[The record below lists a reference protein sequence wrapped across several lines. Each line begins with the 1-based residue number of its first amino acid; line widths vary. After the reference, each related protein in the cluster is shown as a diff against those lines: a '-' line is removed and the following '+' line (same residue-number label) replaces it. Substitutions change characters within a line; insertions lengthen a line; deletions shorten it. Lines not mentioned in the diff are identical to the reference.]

1 MTSTTAM
8 KIEKIEPS
16 KHKQGRVLVF
26 LEEGTLLRITE
37 QELLR
42 FDLRP
47 GMDLS
52 AADVVQL
59 KKSGGASEA
68 RTKGAE
74 MIGRQMLSK
83 KELTGRLVKKGAE
96 EKDARDAADWLEDL
110 GAVNDAAYAAALARR
125 CAAGGYG
132 RLRLREELRRRGV
145 PEALWDQAFALLPP
159 VEEAV
164 AVFVAKKYRGG
175 SDPKAM
181 KRLSESLM
189 RRGFTWQEIR
199 PVLRRLTDEIDET

>member
-1 MTSTTAM
+1 
-8 KIEKIEPS
+8 
-16 KHKQGRVLVF
+16 VLVF

-59 KKSGGASEA
+59 KKSGGASETRA
-68 RTKGAE
+68 KGAE

-110 GAVNDAAYAAALARR
+110 GAVDDAAYAAALARR

-132 RLRLREELRRRGV
+132 RLRCGTSCAGGACRRRCGSRLLPSCRRRRKPWPPLRRRNTGAAAT
-145 PEALWDQAFALLPP
+145 P
-159 VEEAV
+159 
-164 AVFVAKKYRGG
+164 
-175 SDPKAM
+175 
-181 KRLSESLM
+181 
-189 RRGFTWQEIR
+189 R
-199 PVLRRLTDEIDET
+199 P